1 MPRLLLAIA
10 AGGALGSVARYGVAL
25 LAQRAHAT
33 FPYGTLVVNVAGSL
47 LLGALVRS
55 FASHSSGPTTTQL
68 ALTIGLCGGFTTFST
83 FSLDALRLLQSGEH
97 GRAAAYV
104 AGSVGLSIA
113 AVWLGLLLAARTA
126 R

>member
-25 LAQRAHAT
+25 LAQRAHAS

-47 LLGALVRS
+47 LLGVLVRS
-55 FASHSSGPTTTQL
+55 FASHSSGPTVTQL

-83 FSLDALRLLQSGEH
+83 FSLDTLRLLQSGEH

-104 AGSVGLSIA
+104 AASVGLSVT
-113 AVWLGLLLAARTA
+113 AVWLGFLLAARTA